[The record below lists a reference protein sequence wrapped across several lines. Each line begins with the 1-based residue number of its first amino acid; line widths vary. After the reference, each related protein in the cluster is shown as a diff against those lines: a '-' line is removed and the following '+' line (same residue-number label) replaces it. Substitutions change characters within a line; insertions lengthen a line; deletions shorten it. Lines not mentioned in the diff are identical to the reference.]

1 MFNKI
6 IELQPFFILLH
17 LYFRI
22 LKVIPLKRTFSEILS
37 NFTYC
42 FFVLFCF
49 VFFIILGLKSLSPFL
64 APSPTKKRMKM
75 GVASPSGLGLSNYSQ
90 KSCFD
95 CFYSSLVFLRL
106 FSSYFTLHVPVHVW
120 TSDKDLQIGTK
131 RIKRIFKWMFLFQWK
146 YFAKCEAYPQSVR
159 SD

>member
-1 MFNKI
+1 MFNKTT
-6 IELQPFFILLH
+6 ELQPFFILLH

-42 FFVLFCF
+42 FLFCF

-64 APSPTKKRMKM
+64 ALSPTKKRMKM

-106 FSSYFTLHVPVHVW
+106 FSSYFTLHVPVHV
-120 TSDKDLQIGTK
+120 
-131 RIKRIFKWMFLFQWK
+131 
-146 YFAKCEAYPQSVR
+146 
-159 SD
+159 